1 MHDSVP
7 EIILAALYWARPN
20 INDITIT
27 SRKSEM
33 QNSEWWKSY
42 NGCQEIIIFT
52 QVMILSTVYDSGKTH
67 SSSLIMKD
75 VLLDMVWYGFCF

>member
-1 MHDSVP
+1 M
-7 EIILAALYWARPN
+7 ILLLLAESQKCR
-20 INDITIT
+20 IVIVDITF
-27 SRKSEM
+27 
-33 QNSEWWKSY
+33 EWWKSY